1 LERTASHSGVPG
13 VIFGIFFSWFSFI
26 IGGFLGMGRGWG
38 VFHDYGL
45 SSSLSALLLQLNGR
59 GFKFSLL
66 FTILGSPY
74 HHSANA
80 LLGLR
85 LRFFPFGSWRGSGLR
100 FSLPRYGILYIF
112 CSSSFPYSARFLFHF
127 HMLAVLKK
135 GLFAVVRYLARYSVW
150 EA

>member
-1 LERTASHSGVPG
+1 MLERTASHSGVPG
-13 VIFGIFFSWFSFI
+13 VIFGIFFSCFSFI

-59 GFKFSLL
+59 GFTFSLL

-80 LLGLR
+80 ILGLR
-85 LRFFPFGSWRGSGLR
+85 LRFF
-100 FSLPRYGILYIF
+100 
-112 CSSSFPYSARFLFHF
+112 
-127 HMLAVLKK
+127 
-135 GLFAVVRYLARYSVW
+135 SVW
-150 EA
+150 FMARVRTSFFSPPLRNIVHLLLIIIPLFRSFFVSFSYVGRS